1 MCPHLLLLPCTRRR
15 RRYIFERKL
24 TTQVRLAHTAVLT
37 RGVHRQRVIFRI
49 LELAYRNL
57 GSDLLTLLEC
67 YTVAG
72 PATRARPVPLWHM
85 PLQTAQTTVGLA
97 RGTMCARGSSR
108 ASDSNESNSS
118 APRALPQTSTRAASA
133 SSSICRPSWQPR
145 RTRPVWPSRPING
158 ASRRTTTAQ
167 FAPATPVSQVE
178 AEDGLGSATLSNP
191 PGVQLCPELR
201 CRPHRGARSHC
212 SVGEGRHKA
221 AAGVTECARDG
232 RPNAVRGERVP
243 LKPAAS
249 SRRKRQLRASS
260 HSKRSRTEV

>member
-1 MCPHLLLLPCTRRR
+1 MPMG
-15 RRYIFERKL
+15 
-24 TTQVRLAHTAVLT
+24 A
-37 RGVHRQRVIFRI
+37 HRQLVIFRI
-49 LELAYRNL
+49 SELAYRNL

-158 ASRRTTTAQ
+158 RCRRRGTPQLARG
-167 FAPATPVSQVE
+167 TPVSRVE

-212 SVGEGRHKA
+212 SVGEAEGRHKA

-232 RPNAVRGERVP
+232 RPNDVRGERVP
-243 LKPAAS
+243 LKPAGS
-249 SRRKRQLRASS
+249 SRRKRQLRART
-260 HSKRSRTEV
+260 HSKRSRTAV

>member
-1 MCPHLLLLPCTRRR
+1 MC
-15 RRYIFERKL
+15 
-24 TTQVRLAHTAVLT
+24 

-118 APRALPQTSTRAASA
+118 APRVLSKASARAAIA
-133 SSSICRPSWQPR
+133 SPLIWRPSWQPQ
-145 RTRPVWPSRPING
+145 PSRPLWPARSFNG
-158 ASRRTTTAQ
+158 ASRRTTTPQ
-167 FAPATPVSQVE
+167 FAPATPVWQTE
-178 AEDGLGSATLSNP
+178 AGDELGSATLSNA
-191 PGVQLCPELR
+191 PGVKLCP
-201 CRPHRGARSHC
+201 
-212 SVGEGRHKA
+212 
-221 AAGVTECARDG
+221 
-232 RPNAVRGERVP
+232 P
-243 LKPAAS
+243 L
-249 SRRKRQLRASS
+249 
-260 HSKRSRTEV
+260 RSRPVGWHAEAGAKQRG

>member
-1 MCPHLLLLPCTRRR
+1 MHLCFNLDD
-15 RRYIFERKL
+15 
-24 TTQVRLAHTAVLT
+24 T
-37 RGVHRQRVIFRI
+37 RGVHRQWVIFRI

-133 SSSICRPSWQPR
+133 SSSICRPSWQSR
-145 RTRPVWPSRPING
+145 RRRPVWPSRPITG
-158 ASRRTTTAQ
+158 ADLTS
-167 FAPATPVSQVE
+167 
-178 AEDGLGSATLSNP
+178 G
-191 PGVQLCPELR
+191 
-201 CRPHRGARSHC
+201 
-212 SVGEGRHKA
+212 
-221 AAGVTECARDG
+221 CA
-232 RPNAVRGERVP
+232 
-243 LKPAAS
+243 
-249 SRRKRQLRASS
+249 
-260 HSKRSRTEV
+260 